1 MSEEDQNQG
10 QQNDGAG
17 QPELGNISNS
27 ILMAF
32 NLGVNFNQQVQGTK
46 SMPEVVGELG
56 NTIFTNL
63 SQAYGTQFQE
73 EFLQAN
79 TEYFLQIALL
89 GYIVPG
95 VCAYEEEF
103 KDKLLTLIEVRATQ
117 QAEHMKQQ
125 GGPEGGSTIIT
136 P

>member
-1 MSEEDQNQG
+1 MTDQDQPQG
-10 QQNDGAG
+10 PDQG
-17 QPELGNISNS
+17 QPELGNIANS

-32 NLGVNFNQQVQGTK
+32 NLGVTFNQQTGGTK
-46 SMPEVVGELG
+46 SLPEVVGELG
-56 NTIFTNL
+56 NTIYTNL
-63 SQAYGTQFQE
+63 TQAYGTEFQE

-79 TEYFLQIALL
+79 TEYFLQIAML

-103 KDKLLTLIEVRATQ
+103 KDKLLSLIEVRASK
-117 QAEHMKQQ
+117 QAEQMNQQ
-125 GGPEGGSTIIT
+125 GGPGGSSIIT

>member
-1 MSEEDQNQG
+1 MSEEDQKQEEQG
-10 QQNDGAG
+10 EGG
-17 QPELGNISNS
+17 EQPELGNIANS

-46 SMPEVVGELG
+46 SLPEVVGELG
-56 NTIFTNL
+56 NTIYTNL
-63 SQAYGTQFQE
+63 AQAYGTQFQE

-79 TEYFLQIALL
+79 TEYFLQIAML
-89 GYIVPG
+89 GYIIPG

-103 KDKLLTLIEVRATQ
+103 KDKLLALIEIRATQ
-117 QAEHMKQQ
+117 QAEQMKQQ
-125 GGPEGGSTIIT
+125 GGPGGSSIIT

>member
-1 MSEEDQNQG
+1 MSEEDQKQEEQG
-10 QQNDGAG
+10 EGGAP
-17 QPELGNISNS
+17 PELGNIANS

-32 NLGVNFNQQVQGTK
+32 NLGVNFNQQVKGTK
-46 SMPEVVGELG
+46 SLPEVVGELG

-63 SQAYGTQFQE
+63 SQAYGTQLQE

-79 TEYFLQIALL
+79 TEYFLQIAML

-117 QAEHMKQQ
+117 QAEQMKQQ
-125 GGPEGGSTIIT
+125 GGPTGGSSIIT

>member
-1 MSEEDQNQG
+1 MSEEDQKQEEQG
-10 QQNDGAG
+10 EGGG
-17 QPELGNISNS
+17 QPELGNIANS

-32 NLGVNFNQQVQGTK
+32 NLGVNFNQQVQGAK
-46 SMPEVVGELG
+46 SLPEVVGELG
-56 NTIFTNL
+56 NTIYTNL

-79 TEYFLQIALL
+79 TEYFLQIAML

-103 KDKLLTLIEVRATQ
+103 KDKLLALIEIRAKQ
-117 QAEHMKQQ
+117 QEEQMKQQ
-125 GGPEGGSTIIT
+125 GGPGGSSIIT

>member
-10 QQNDGAG
+10 QSKEEEG
-17 QPELGNISNS
+17 QPGLGNIENS

-46 SMPEVVGELG
+46 SLPEVVGELG
-56 NTIFTNL
+56 NTIYTNL

-79 TEYFLQIALL
+79 TEYFLQIAML

-103 KDKLLTLIEVRATQ
+103 KDKLLALIGIRATQ
-117 QAEHMKQQ
+117 QAEQTKQ
-125 GGPEGGSTIIT
+125 GGPGGSSIIT